1 MGKRAVATRLTLYF
15 VFMNW
20 PVLIHMYMHM
30 TQKPKLELA
39 APIFELG
46 WPSQAIPGGR
56 TVTASINTL
65 DSGKGVGK
73 INTL

>member
-1 MGKRAVATRLTLYF
+1 MEKRAVATRVNFILCVYELAC
-15 VFMNW
+15 VN
-20 PVLIHMYMHM
+20 MYMQM

-46 WPSQAIPGGR
+46 WPSQAVPRGR
-56 TVTASINTL
+56 RMTASINTL